1 MLRWNSLW
9 RTGRVEKS
17 CWRLTV
23 VPCCRGWGARWTRRP
38 LWSKTSRVPTWLLS
52 WQVTTLRSL
61 RTVITEDS
69 TLQQE
74 QLNVVNIS
82 LAYLSDLGETHFRKV
97 TRYKLQ
103 MNSNCILL
111 LLYTMGYIKRAV
123 RAFCSLWQAFPFLS
137 TNLTHS
143 IKLLLPCEGKGTE
156 LSSYF
161 KWGRLGKCE
170 QYPEI
175 KKQAIS
181 ITQLYCLCY
190 SVFKIPMK
198 VL

>member
-74 QLNVVNIS
+74 QLNVVIYLWLIS
-82 LAYLSDLGETHFRKV
+82 LTWEKHTSEKWPVINFRWTQIVYFYYSTLWAILKGPLEPSAACD
-97 TRYKLQ
+97 KLFPSFQ
-103 MNSNCILL
+103 PTSPTLLNSYCP
-111 LLYTMGYIKRAV
+111 V
-123 RAFCSLWQAFPFLS
+123 R
-137 TNLTHS
+137 
-143 IKLLLPCEGKGTE
+143 EKGQ
-156 LSSYF
+156 S
-161 KWGRLGKCE
+161 WA
-170 QYPEI
+170 
-175 KKQAIS
+175 AIS
-181 ITQLYCLCY
+181 
-190 SVFKIPMK
+190 SGAD
-198 VL
+198 